1 MSAGSVLCSLVT
13 AYIIVLLLRA
23 VFSWFPVRPG
33 SPIATINRLLTDLTE
48 PVVGPVRRMI
58 PPAGQFDVAFIVVF
72 FGFLILR
79 TAVCS
84 F

>member
-1 MSAGSVLCSLVT
+1 VSAGSVLCSLVT
-13 AYIIVLLLRA
+13 AYIVVLLLRA
-23 VFSWFPVRPG
+23 VVSWFPVRPG
-33 SPIATINRLLTDLTE
+33 TPVATISRLLSDLTE

-58 PPAGQFDVAFIVVF
+58 PPAGQFDVAFMVVF

-79 TAVCS
+79 TVVCS